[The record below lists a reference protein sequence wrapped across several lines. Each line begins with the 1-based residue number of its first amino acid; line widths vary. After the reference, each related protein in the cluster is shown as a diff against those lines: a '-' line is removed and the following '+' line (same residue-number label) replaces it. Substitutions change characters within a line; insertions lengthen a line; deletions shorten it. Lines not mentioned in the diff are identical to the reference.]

1 MMDINKTEE
10 HSTTEVLVFVFQ
22 TTAHT
27 ETEYLITEYWMK
39 FIKLRLFNLT
49 YPLSLINT
57 YQPLVESA
65 CECD

>member
-27 ETEYLITEYWMK
+27 ETEYLITEY
-39 FIKLRLFNLT
+39 
-49 YPLSLINT
+49 
-57 YQPLVESA
+57 
-65 CECD
+65 